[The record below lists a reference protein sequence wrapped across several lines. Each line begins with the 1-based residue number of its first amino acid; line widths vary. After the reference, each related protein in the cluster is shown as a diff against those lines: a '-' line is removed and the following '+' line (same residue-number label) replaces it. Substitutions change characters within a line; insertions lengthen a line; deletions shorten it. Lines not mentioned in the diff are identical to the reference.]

1 MKVLALLLVFVLVCS
16 LVIAGYIHSTRKK
29 EIYLNKQA
37 SFLDIKFRVTRDV
50 LGEYQDQL
58 TQSNSLLK
66 KLKQDVVNLTKEL
79 SGTKTLVGKK
89 KTEVETCKGQKKQ
102 ITNEIAATKSEKT
115 NEQNEFVKEKSRWV
129 KEISS
134 LKRQTQEYS
143 RLCDYIDKTSVEGRK
158 LCGLSELP
166 KPKLV
171 EPKEAEQ
178 PKAEQPKAEQP
189 KAEQPKAE
197 QPKAEQPKAVIQ

>member
-1 MKVLALLLVFVLVCS
+1 MMKLSALLLGFVLVCC
-16 LVIAGYIHSTRKK
+16 LVIAGYIHSTRKQ
-29 EIYLNKQA
+29 EIYLNKKA

-66 KLKQDVVNLTKEL
+66 KLEQDVVNLTKEI
-79 SGTKTLVGKK
+79 SETKTFAGKK

-102 ITNEIAATKSEKT
+102 ITNEIAATLSEKT

-129 KEISS
+129 EEISS
-134 LKRQTQEYS
+134 LKRQTQVYS
-143 RLCDYIDKTSVEGRK
+143 RICDYIDKTSAEGRK
-158 LCGLSELP
+158 LCGLSEQP

-171 EPKEAEQ
+171 EP
-178 PKAEQPKAEQP
+178 PKAEVPKAEVP
-189 KAEQPKAE
+189 KAEVPKAE
-197 QPKAEQPKAVIQ
+197 EPKAEEPKAVIQ